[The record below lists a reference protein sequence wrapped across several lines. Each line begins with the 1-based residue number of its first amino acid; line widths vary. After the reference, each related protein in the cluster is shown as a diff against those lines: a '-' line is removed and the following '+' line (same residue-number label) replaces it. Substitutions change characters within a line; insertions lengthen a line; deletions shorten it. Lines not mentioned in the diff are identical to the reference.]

1 MLFYFIFWH
10 LFQNDIKEADIS
22 IKEAYK
28 IYWKLKTRAL
38 EETLT
43 DITFCDDT
51 QDNVTN
57 NLLQKSI
64 NDQDKIPSPEKNTKD
79 AENIDPHD
87 SKCLTENEG
96 SFNELNTLTNVEG
109 VWGDN
114 LNKIKEKP
122 KRKQLLIGRTSSF
135 QLSKNKFESSTFTKR
150 NPRKSLSLT
159 KIRNKSE
166 SNSSSSIDQSSKD
179 DGFDTT
185 VNEVKSMF
193 GESMKLTFQENKST
207 MQYSINAV
215 QQLADGHVTCV
226 SRNLNEG
233 WLDRCAKENNLNIET
248 INLQRFS
255 GTSDSG
261 IESTESSIH
270 SPKLSVAHSA
280 TTLQVSDEDFICN
293 SDSEEECR
301 KKRIRNFKKQLSNQD
316 NDRPIKRQCVNID
329 FDSTNIESNDIIDN
343 DLFKQTC
350 YVNASSDLI
359 LKNKYS
365 KNAADDN
372 INTFKL
378 NNDMKTSFNVL
389 NKSIK
394 IESNIVPLDSNV
406 ESNVTNNDK
415 KTSENICQIDQTK
428 SKSKMTNT
436 ISESADFTN
445 QEDILSNEKSAK
457 QYTSRR
463 REEQILFDSNPNCIE
478 EKTKKTKV
486 KMNSTTRIRSVKKSR
501 DQQNKETMDNEEKC
515 DMRERRKS
523 LRRKS
528 SLDKD
533 DKRQSSDSEIYE
545 IPTYDMKM
553 LQTIPRFTIKPT
565 ETSDLITQLSES
577 LHTDELEN
585 DTLISSRANPK
596 LTAIEK
602 LEKKMDT
609 GTMNDNFVR
618 INLKKKV
625 YVRGKKN
632 FNLFKYKRNQWKH
645 RKKLASNESSLD
657 ASDLIDKNGITC
669 FKCGESGHFA
679 KCCTTFKNATLLT
692 LNEIDESTNFPTLEE
707 AEKMASKNAQIAH
720 SHRTDWLSQGSSS
733 TKQISCSQHKDN
745 EDIAKLFD
753 DDFPDC
759 VPDVNEKDSLIF
771 QHKIPQELL
780 SRLLP
785 PQREIVDPLYFVN
798 EDGGLINTPTE
809 VFEALRM
816 FGHESFRVGQEKA
829 IMRILSGQSTLVM
842 LSTGSGKSLCYQLPA
857 YLYSQHFRCITLVI
871 SPLVSLMDDQVM
883 GMPKVLS
890 AACLHTNQTPKIREQ
905 VMQSVKD
912 GKVNILLVSPEAVVA
927 GEKSTGFGALL
938 KQLPPI
944 AFACI
949 DEVHCISQWS
959 HNFRPSYLMVC
970 RVLKEKLRVKTI
982 LGLTATVTK
991 TTAESIVKH
1000 LDLHDGMAGVISDV
1014 PLPKNLILTVSK
1026 DENKDHA
1033 LIALLKSDR
1042 FRELNCVI
1050 VYCIRREECERIA
1063 ALLRISLQVN
1073 IKISFFVAIELQC
1086 QKLKYIRF
1094 FFFSQLYIYLSKK
1107 LNLFILTN

>member
-1 MLFYFIFWH
+1 M
-10 LFQNDIKEADIS
+10 
-22 IKEAYK
+22 
-28 IYWKLKTRAL
+28 
-38 EETLT
+38 
-43 DITFCDDT
+43 

-57 NLLQKSI
+57 NLLQKSVD
-64 NDQDKIPSPEKNTKD
+64 DQDKIPEKNTKNT
-79 AENIDPHD
+79 ENIDPY
-87 SKCLTENEG
+87 SKCFTEIED
-96 SFNELNTLTNVEG
+96 SFSELNTPTNVEG

-122 KRKQLLIGRTSSF
+122 KRKQLLVGRTSSF

-166 SNSSSSIDQSSKD
+166 SNSSSSIDQSGKD

-185 VNEVKSMF
+185 VNEVKSLF
-193 GESMKLTFQENKST
+193 GESMKLTFKESKPT
-207 MQYSINAV
+207 IQYSINAV

-233 WLDRCAKENNLNIET
+233 WLDRCTKESNLNIEP

-261 IESTESSIH
+261 VESMESSIH
-270 SPKLSVAHSA
+270 SPKSCVAHSA
-280 TTLQVSDEDFICN
+280 TMLQVSDEDFICN

-316 NDRPIKRQCVNID
+316 NDHPTKRQCVKID
-329 FDSTNIESNDIIDN
+329 FDSTIIESNAIIDN
-343 DLFKQTC
+343 DTFKQTC

-359 LKNKYS
+359 LKNNYS

-378 NNDMKTSFNVL
+378 TNDIKTNFNIL
-389 NKSIK
+389 NESIN
-394 IESNIVPLDSNV
+394 IENNIVPLDSNV
-406 ESNVTNNDK
+406 ESNVANNDK
-415 KTSENICQIDQTK
+415 KTSENVCQTK
-428 SKSKMTNT
+428 SKSRVTNT
-436 ISESADFTN
+436 IPESADFTN
-445 QEDILSNEKSAK
+445 QKNTLMSNEKPVRQCTRGREK
-457 QYTSRR
+457 QV
-463 REEQILFDSNPNCIE
+463 LFDSNPNCTE

-486 KMNSTTRIRSVKKSR
+486 KTNSTTRIRSVKKST
-501 DQQNKETMDNEEKC
+501 DQQNKEKTMNNEEKC
-515 DMRERRKS
+515 DMRERRRS

-528 SLDKD
+528 SLEDEK
-533 DKRQSSDSEIYE
+533 KQSSDPETYE

-553 LQTIPRFTIKPT
+553 LQTVPRFAIKPT
-565 ETSDLITQLSES
+565 ETGDLIAQLSES
-577 LHTDELEN
+577 LRTDELEN
-585 DTLISSRANPK
+585 DTLIPSKANPK

-609 GTMNDNFVR
+609 GTMNNNFVR

-632 FNLFKYKRNQWKH
+632 FSLFKYKRNQWKN
-645 RKKLASNESSLD
+645 RKKLASSESSLD
-657 ASDLIDKNGITC
+657 AADLIDKNGITC

-679 KCCTTFKNATLLT
+679 KCCTTSKNATLLP

-707 AEKMASKNAQIAH
+707 AEKMASKNAQIAQG
-720 SHRTDWLSQGSSS
+720 HRTDWLSQGSSYS
-733 TKQISCSQHKDN
+733 TTKISCSQHEEN

-753 DDFPDC
+753 DDFPD
-759 VPDVNEKDSLIF
+759 VNEKDLIF

-785 PQREIVDPLYFVN
+785 PEREIVDPLYSAN
-798 EDGGLINTPTE
+798 EDGSLIKTPTE

-816 FGHESFRVGQEKA
+816 FGHESFRTGQEKA

-927 GEKSTGFGALL
+927 SEKSTGFGALL

-1042 FRELNCVI
+1042 FRELDCII

-1063 ALLRISLQVN
+1063 ALLRISLKVN
-1073 IKISFFVAIELQC
+1073 IKIFFLVAIELQC
-1086 QKLKYIRF
+1086 QNLSNMLFSLF
-1094 FFFSQLYIYLSKK
+1094 FFISF
-1107 LNLFILTN
+1107 LFE